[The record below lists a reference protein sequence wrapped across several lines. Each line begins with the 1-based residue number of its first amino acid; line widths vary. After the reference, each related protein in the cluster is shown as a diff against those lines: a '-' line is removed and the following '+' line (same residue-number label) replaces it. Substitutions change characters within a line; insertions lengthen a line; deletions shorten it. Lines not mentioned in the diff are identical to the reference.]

1 MGLQTLEFQI
11 DCFQVKLLIKTS
23 NYGRSK
29 MIFVIEKHII
39 LSPETT
45 SMIKGCVAAKLSIK
59 RCADDRFHILV
70 L

>member
-1 MGLQTLEFQI
+1 MKFQT
-11 DCFQVKLLIKTS
+11 DCFQVKFLIKTS

-45 SMIKGCVAAKLSIK
+45 SMIKGCVAA
-59 RCADDRFHILV
+59 F
-70 L
+70 